1 MNAPIGGNM
10 FSYFPFPPQSG
21 PFPKVEAQEG
31 MGYIIENKQQPLF
44 EVPRFSMQPPFYA
57 QSQQ

>member
-1 MNAPIGGNM
+1 MNPHHPMNALIGGNM

-44 EVPRFSMQPPFYA
+44 
-57 QSQQ
+57 